1 MNNNSIIE
9 SYLASKGI
17 FPAKRYRNY
26 VIYHAPYRSDRTPSL
41 KVENDQWFDFGLGEG
56 GSLKQLQQKM
66 GDATTLFHHKA
77 DDTFQVISRLEK
89 NTMRL
94 NYTKDIGNNE
104 VLNQYLQSRGISIP
118 IAKKYCKEVYYS
130 IGNKK
135 FFAIGLPTIN
145 PNSFALRNK
154 DFKGNLGSG
163 VSFFSNGCIGK
174 RLLVF
179 EGCFSML
186 SYWQMF
192 KAFQNL
198 LGGDVLVLNSLAN
211 KNKVDDYAPSYQ
223 QISLYLDNDLAG
235 KKATNE
241 LLNKYSEAEDVS
253 PLYENVNDLNDH
265 LKEWSDMISST
276 KFTRR

>member
-1 MNNNSIIE
+1 MNKDNIIE
-9 SYLASKGI
+9 AYLASKGI
-17 FPAKRYRNY
+17 SPAKRYRNY
-26 VIYHAPYRSDRTPSL
+26 LIYHAPYRSDRTPSM

-56 GSLKQLQQKM
+56 GGLKQLQQKM
-66 GDATTLFHHKA
+66 GEVTNSFHHEA
-77 DDTFQVISRLEK
+77 SNTLEVASRSE
-89 NTMRL
+89 NTVRL
-94 NYTKDIGNNE
+94 NYTKDIGTNE
-104 VLNQYLQSRGISIP
+104 VLNQYLRSRGISIP
-118 IAKKYCKEVYYS
+118 IAKKYCREVYYS
-130 IGNKK
+130 NGNKK

-145 PNSFALRNK
+145 PDSFALRNK

-192 KAFQNL
+192 KDFQNL

-211 KNKVDDYAPSYQ
+211 KNKVDDYASSYQ

-241 LLNKYSEAEDVS
+241 LLNKYSDAEDVS

-265 LKEWSDMISST
+265 LKEWSDMISSI

>member
-1 MNNNSIIE
+1 MNNDNIIE
-9 SYLASKGI
+9 AYLASKGI

-26 VIYHAPYRSDRTPSL
+26 LIYHAPYRPDRTPSM
-41 KVENDQWFDFGLGEG
+41 KVENDQWFDFGIGEG
-56 GSLKQLQQKM
+56 GGLKQLQQKM
-66 GDATTLFHHKA
+66 GEVTNLFYQELGNTHEF
-77 DDTFQVISRLEK
+77 DSRSE

-94 NYTKDIGNNE
+94 NYTKDIGTNE
-104 VLNQYLQSRGISIP
+104 VLNQYLRSRGISIP
-118 IAKKYCKEVYYS
+118 IAKKYCREVYYS
-130 IGNKK
+130 NGNKK

-145 PNSFALRNK
+145 PDSFALRNK

-192 KAFQNL
+192 KDFQNL

-211 KNKVDDYAPSYQ
+211 KNKVDHYASSYQ

-241 LLNKYSEAEDVS
+241 LLNKYSAAEDVS

-265 LKEWSDMISST
+265 LKEWSDMISSI

>member
-1 MNNNSIIE
+1 MNNDNIIE
-9 SYLASKGI
+9 AYLASKGI

-26 VIYHAPYRSDRTPSL
+26 LIYHAPYRPDRTPSM

-56 GSLKQLQQKM
+56 GGLKQLQQKM
-66 GDATTLFHHKA
+66 GEVANLFYQETGNTHEFA
-77 DDTFQVISRLEK
+77 SGSE

-94 NYTKDIGNNE
+94 NYTKDIGTNK
-104 VLNQYLQSRGISIP
+104 VLNQYLRSRGISIP
-118 IAKKYCKEVYYS
+118 IAKKYCREVYYS
-130 IGNKK
+130 NGNKK

-145 PNSFALRNK
+145 PDSFALRNK

-186 SYWQMF
+186 SFWQMF
-192 KAFQNL
+192 KDFQNL
-198 LGGDVLVLNSLAN
+198 LGGDVLVLNSLSN
-211 KNKVDDYAPSYQ
+211 KNKVDDYASSYQ

-241 LLNKYSEAEDVS
+241 LLNKYSDAEDVS

-265 LKEWSDMISST
+265 LKEWSDMISSI
-276 KFTRR
+276 KFNRR

>member
-1 MNNNSIIE
+1 MNNDNIIE
-9 SYLASKGI
+9 AYLASKGI

-26 VIYHAPYRSDRTPSL
+26 LIYHAPYRPDRTPSM
-41 KVENDQWFDFGLGEG
+41 KVENDQWFDFGIGEG
-56 GSLKQLQQKM
+56 GGLKQLQQKM
-66 GDATTLFHHKA
+66 GEVTNFFHHEA
-77 DDTFQVISRLEK
+77 SNTLEIASRSE
-89 NTMRL
+89 NTVRL
-94 NYTKDIGNNE
+94 NYTKEIGTNE
-104 VLNQYLQSRGISIP
+104 VLNQYLRYRGISIP
-118 IAKKYCKEVYYS
+118 IAKKYCREVYYS
-130 IGNKK
+130 NGNKK

-145 PNSFALRNK
+145 PDSFALRNK

-186 SYWQMF
+186 SFWQMF
-192 KAFQNL
+192 KDFQNL

-211 KNKVDDYAPSYQ
+211 KNKVDDYASSYQ

-241 LLNKYSEAEDVS
+241 LLNKYSDAEDVS

-265 LKEWSDMISST
+265 LKEWSDMISSI
-276 KFTRR
+276 KFNRR